1 MEKTQFKY
9 FLKGKID
16 NIFEKYNRVNVLSD
30 MLGKEGDIENGG
42 KEEYAEVI
50 NNHPYENS
58 TNEEDEYWQFRN
70 SMVDYDIK
78 NSKRNMENT
87 YFNFINNFSLLSKP
101 KFLIVENYTS
111 IIYENCEDKINVILA
126 NESIIEGKIEI
137 QVKGK
142 ESYMI
147 PCNVYMNVLSCFF
160 PQLERGIYHLFF
172 FVNKEMI
179 FIKLLFPGMTFN
191 DYSKSL
197 PLHVIE
203 IKDFGYCVENKWD
216 KNTKYNIS
224 VHNNVYTNRELLK
237 MYNNM
242 YKNYTMISQ
251 VNRRNIKIG
260 VGKNYK
266 LEINNDE
273 DFYDFLKSYKDIY
286 TNHSFRNKNNNIHV
300 NNVNFISQLNLEG
313 EISQSR
319 IPILYKKLLYDN
331 CIYKNKMIIMYFH
344 SVIFEYNPFNVLSVH
359 IFTKDELKD
368 GYTIFAFNLIPILNN
383 ENEKMEENS
392 PFHKMDKKTG
402 VNVEEGTSFN
412 ILKWLEKKKKN
423 KKKKKKSYL
432 STLLMFHA
440 DEDNCADVRLWNYIR
455 TIVCVKNGTSSNFY
469 INRDSLKNDIQCPVP
484 PELINNKNVFRKYA
498 EGLKISEQVSIFFE
512 KWNDD
517 VLPVQKFVHS
527 SLHDLSFGK
536 MERLSNLVKSDAMKN
551 EEGDILLLHSFHHK
565 CEESE
570 NERGKHQTEIIEK
583 GESNNSY
590 RFDKIGC
597 NEKAG
602 SDQHDHNGKGE
613 ENLEKRETMECL
625 HNSFVSFVFIV
636 NGKIFQSVFPINK
649 ILLLFVIN
657 YWMHFVDEGSQ

>member
-9 FLKGKID
+9 FLRGKID
-16 NIFEKYNRVNVLSD
+16 HIFEKYNRVNVLSD
-30 MLGKEGDIENGG
+30 MLGKEGDTENGG
-42 KEEYAEVI
+42 KVEYAEVK

-58 TNEEDEYWQFRN
+58 TNEEDAYWQFRN
-70 SMVDYDIK
+70 NMVDYDVK
-78 NSKRNMENT
+78 SSKRNMENT
-87 YFNFINNFSLLSKP
+87 YFDSINNFSSLTKP

-126 NESIIEGKIEI
+126 SESMIEGKIEI

-172 FVNKEMI
+172 FVNKEMT
-179 FIKLLFPGMTFN
+179 FIKLLFPGMVFN

-203 IKDFGYCVENKWD
+203 IKDFGYCVDNKWH

-237 MYNNM
+237 MYDNM
-242 YKNYTMISQ
+242 YKKYKMTSQ

-286 TNHSFRNKNNNIHV
+286 TDHSSRKKNNNIHANSVNGVNGVNGVNNVNSVNGV

-331 CIYKNKMIIMYFH
+331 CVYKNKMVIMYFH
-344 SVIFEYNPFNVLSVH
+344 SIIFEYDPFNVLSVH

-368 GYTIFAFNLIPILNN
+368 GYTIFAFNLIPIYSN

-392 PFHKMDKKTG
+392 PLHKMDKKTG
-402 VNVEEGTSFN
+402 VNVGE
-412 ILKWLEKKKKN
+412 
-423 KKKKKKSYL
+423 
-432 STLLMFHA
+432 

-455 TIVCVKNGTSSNFY
+455 TIVCVKNGTSGKFY
-469 INRDSLKNDIQCPVP
+469 INRDALKNDMQCPVP

-527 SLHDLSFGK
+527 SSHGLSFGK
-536 MERLSNLVKSDAMKN
+536 MERLSNLVKRDAMKN
-551 EEGDILLLHSFHHK
+551 EEGDILLLHSFRHK
-565 CEESE
+565 CEENE
-570 NERGKHQTEIIEK
+570 NERGKYQTEIIEK

-590 RFDKIGC
+590 CFDKVGC
-597 NEKAG
+597 NEKTG
-602 SDQHDHNGKGE
+602 SDQHDQNGKGE

-625 HNSFVSFVFIV
+625 RNSFVSFVFIV
-636 NGKIFQSVFPINK
+636 NGKIFQSVVPINK

-657 YWMHFVDEGSQ
+657 YWMHFVDEGGQ